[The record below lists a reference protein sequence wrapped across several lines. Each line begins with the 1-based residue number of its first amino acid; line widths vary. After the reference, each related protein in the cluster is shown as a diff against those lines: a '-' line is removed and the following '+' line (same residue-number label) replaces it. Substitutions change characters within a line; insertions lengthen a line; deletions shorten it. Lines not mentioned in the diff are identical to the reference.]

1 VSDHEGHFRERLTRD
16 ENYLWL
22 ADMQDGAT
30 DNLYIDAFHYTAP
43 MSRIIAGKVTDFI
56 TEQWL
61 ERAVR

>member
-1 VSDHEGHFRERLTRD
+1 
-16 ENYLWL
+16 
-22 ADMQDGAT
+22 MQDGAT